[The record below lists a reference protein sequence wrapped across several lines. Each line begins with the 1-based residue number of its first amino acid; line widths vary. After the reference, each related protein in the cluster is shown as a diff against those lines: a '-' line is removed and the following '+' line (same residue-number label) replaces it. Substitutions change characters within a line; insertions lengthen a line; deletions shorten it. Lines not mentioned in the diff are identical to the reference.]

1 MELVDEKLVSR
12 RGEEIYLECVKRF
25 GEEHVLGVFS
35 IGLYNYN
42 SAETMDEVKYMAIY
56 IPTFEDL
63 CTQLNDMEIK
73 EDYILRDVRAIY
85 FYCQKVNG
93 SELELL
99 YSLYQK
105 INPIYKDTFKEY
117 FLKYKEEMGRKA
129 HFFQTDAVIT
139 KAKSYIEKG
148 DLFGAARLRIATE
161 HFLNGD
167 SMEECFRPTQGYIK
181 SYLESVKH
189 GVLKIEPKEVIS
201 EIEELIDSQENIE
214 LSSFTDKKVKLGVI
228 NIINIGLKKKVDL
241 EEFECELTATEKK
254 AFSVVKENLNENKE
268 TCLSV
273 SKICKVTGI
282 SRPIWKNLF
291 AKMEN
296 QQIAEISNMG
306 VKGTF
311 IKFL

>member
-56 IPTFEDL
+56 VPTFEDL
-63 CTQLNDMEIK
+63 CTQLNDIEIK

-161 HFLNGD
+161 HFLNGS
-167 SMEECFRPTQGYIK
+167 SMEECFRPTQSYVK
-181 SYLESVKH
+181 SYLESIKH
-189 GVLKIEPKEVIS
+189 GVLKIEPEEVIS
-201 EIEELIDSQENIE
+201 EIEELIYSQENVE

-228 NIINIGLKKKVDL
+228 SIINIGLRKKVNL

-273 SKICKVTGI
+273 SRVCETTGI

-291 AKMEN
+291 VKMEN